1 MHQKKEGGE
10 IMQDIITSE
19 FKSLG
24 YDVVFKSIFYKHE
37 DLFKWLMNRTFISLN
52 SDYSI
57 D

>member
-1 MHQKKEGGE
+1 
-10 IMQDIITSE
+10 MQDIITSE